1 MFDDEK
7 FHVIP
12 SIRDIKNLN
21 KALECSEEY
30 VLLSCVHIGNL
41 KELVR
46 MCHSKGKKVIVNYE
60 IIGGL
65 GADRI
70 AFHMLRKMYMV
81 DATMGA
87 SASKL
92 GMLKKEGLISIRR
105 VALEDSLAV
114 KQLMDSLQETKCDAI
129 ELRPGYYAAK
139 FIKDFREVKDCPYI
153 AGGFIESEEM
163 IDTLYEAG
171 FSGITT
177 SCTDLWGYQPKKKRH
192 SCSAS
197 FA

>member
-12 SIRDIKNLN
+12 SIRDIKNLE
-21 KALECSEEY
+21 KALNGSEEY
-30 VLLSCVHIGNL
+30 ILLSCAHIGNL
-41 KELVR
+41 KELSK

-65 GADRI
+65 GADKI
-70 AFHMLRKMYMV
+70 AFQMLRRMFMI
-81 DATMGA
+81 DAAMGA
-87 SASKL
+87 SVSKL
-92 GMLKKEGLISIRR
+92 GMLKKEGLVSVRR

-114 KQLMDSLQETKCDAI
+114 KQLMDSLQETKCDVI

-139 FIKDFREVKDCPYI
+139 FIKNFQKVKACPYI
-153 AGGFIESEEM
+153 AGGFIDSVEM

-177 SCTDLWGYQPKKKRH
+177 SCAELWGYRPGKRIH
-192 SCSAS
+192 KS
-197 FA
+197 